1 MQMQET
7 VVEIQPDRGPPRMNL
22 IQIKKLSTESKGVK
36 FSIESPDW
44 ARQIMVGYMPLFQ
57 RKNFKVDRAN
67 SSMLFFSDPTSL
79 KKKKASNIYELAQSN

>member
-1 MQMQET
+1 
-7 VVEIQPDRGPPRMNL
+7 MNL

-57 RKNFKVDRAN
+57 RKNFKVDRVYN
-67 SSMLFFSDPTSL
+67 SVLLSSDFASL
-79 KKKKASNIYELAQSN
+79 KKKKAPNIYELSQSNQKKGATTLKRDVLSDYVE